1 VINWSLRKTKSRG
14 FSLVEAVTALMILA
28 FISTSVLVVI
38 NRCMASA
45 ADSALRMQ
53 AFEVARENMEKL
65 LTANSVKQTA
75 EFGTSDKYPEIQ
87 WQTVVETFYEPITQR
102 IWVRGVCSA
111 EYTDSTGET
120 QTIELTHWLT
130 DVTKKQLLELLRQQQ
145 KEQEQLAAMVADM
158 VINTIEEAAEYAGVE
173 VQTVEQWVDNGMLTT
188 EDGSFVKNN
197 IDVFKE
203 SNGNPTPEAKSQQV
217 ESIQELTEQARQKTA
232 ETKPTDET
240 KPTEPET
247 PTEDDWLNEI
257 DPVTGLTYGELE
269 QMDPWEIW
277 QLLMERYPL
286 GF

>member
-75 EFGTSDKYPEIQ
+75 EFGTSDKYPEIN
-87 WQTVVETFYEPITQR
+87 WQTVVETFYEPITER
-102 IWVRGVCSA
+102 VWVRGVCSA